1 MEQEQ
6 EQAQEQISRH
16 DTIELKVR
24 DDNGIRVDAL
34 HLKEYGSGH
43 ITLLHDITLDFPKGA
58 FVALVGSSG
67 VGKTTLLNALS
78 GIQPAHRGKVLYEGQ
93 DYYHHLDRFSD
104 QIGYLPQDDIIHKD
118 LKVKRALYY
127 AARLRLPASYTRRQI
142 HQRINAVLDDVEMS
156 HRRNHLVRK
165 LSGGERKRVSLALE
179 LLGNPR
185 IFLLDEPTAGLD
197 PGLDLKMMRLL
208 RKLADRGHTIIL
220 VTHATRNI
228 DVCDLVCFMAQGG
241 RLAFYGTPAEAQ
253 AYFNTTNF
261 AEIYNALEPTAEHK
275 NIPKDAE
282 ERYKKSPY
290 YTRHITDPLN
300 QEAEERDQA
309 PEAIAVVGPRKRSH
323 PKGQFRYLT
332 MRYLALLK
340 NDPLTVMI
348 LLLQAPIIGV
358 ILYFLAASNVFNPGS
373 IAVCPQRQNLLANS
387 GPIVSYNCQRLV
399 NLLNSP
405 RGAAFAQHV
414 HMTKNQILQNAIAP
428 NSGVNAQTILFVM
441 AFAAV
446 LFGCINGVRAIVGE
460 TAIYRRER
468 MVNLRI
474 APYMFSKIVVL
485 GILSLI
491 QALIL
496 VYIVNMK
503 AHFQQGIFL
512 SPFAEVYI
520 TIVLT
525 TLAGLMMGLAVSA
538 FASNSDRAMSLIPLI
553 LIPQVI
559 FSGTVFELNTPFLQ
573 AIGALFATR
582 WSIAALGSSIGLHAN
597 KLAVDSFSY
606 RGTLFTSLNKAS
618 AAPGAIQHLFIVW
631 GALVLMIVLLALLV
645 AYALKR
651 KDVLR
656 K

>member
-1 MEQEQ
+1 MKQ
-6 EQAQEQISRH
+6 EQAQEQEQISQY

-43 ITLLHDITLDFPKGA
+43 STLLHDISLNFPKGA

-78 GIQPAHRGKVLYEGQ
+78 GIHPAQKGTVLYNGQ
-93 DYYHHLDRFSD
+93 DYYRHLGEFSD
-104 QIGYLPQDDIIHKD
+104 QIGYVPQDDIIHKD
-118 LKVKRALYY
+118 LSVKRALYY
-127 AARLRLPASYTRRQI
+127 AARLRLPEGYKHKQI
-142 HQRINAVLDDVEMS
+142 HQRINAVLDDVEMK
-156 HRRNHLVRK
+156 HRRNHLVRS

-197 PGLDLKMMRLL
+197 PGLDLKMMHLL
-208 RKLADRGHTIIL
+208 RKLADRGHTVIL
-220 VTHATRNI
+220 VTHATSNI
-228 DVCDLVCFMAQGG
+228 HVCDLVCFMAQGG

-253 AYFNTTNF
+253 EYFHTTNF
-261 AEIYNALEPTAEHK
+261 AEIYNALEPTAEQK
-275 NIPKDAE
+275 DVPKIAE
-282 ERYKKSPY
+282 ENYKQSPY
-290 YTRHITDPLN
+290 FTRHVTDPLEN
-300 QEAEERDQA
+300 KLEEQDQA
-309 PEAIAVVGPRKRSH
+309 SAQAPAVSPHKRSH
-323 PKGQFRYLT
+323 PKRQFWYLT
-332 MRYLALLK
+332 LRYLALLK
-340 NDPLTVMI
+340 NDPISLLV

-358 ILYFLAASNVFNPGS
+358 ILYFLAASNVFNPVS
-373 IAVCPQRQNLLANS
+373 VVTCPQRADLLANS

-405 RGAAFAQHV
+405 QGTAFAQQ
-414 HMTKNQILQNAIAP
+414 MQQTKAQILQNAIAP

-485 GILSLI
+485 GILSLF
-491 QALIL
+491 QSAIL

-503 AHFQQGIFL
+503 APFQQGIFL
-512 SPFAEVYI
+512 PVFAEIYI

-538 FASNSDRAMSLIPLI
+538 FAPNTDRAMSLIPLV

-559 FSGTVFELNTPFLQ
+559 FSGTIFELNTPLLQ

-582 WSIAALGSSIGLHAN
+582 WSIAALGSSIGLHAD
-597 KLAVDSFSY
+597 KLAVDNFSY
-606 RGTLFTSLNKAS
+606 RGTLFVSLNSAS
-618 AAPGAIQHLFIVW
+618 AAPGAITHLFIVW
-631 GALVLMIVLLALLV
+631 GALVLMSILLACLV

-651 KDVLR
+651 KDV
-656 K
+656 

>member
-1 MEQEQ
+1 MDQEQ
-6 EQAQEQISRH
+6 EQAQEQISQH
-16 DTIELKVR
+16 DTIELKLR
-24 DDNGIRVDAL
+24 DDNGIRVVAL

-43 ITLLHDITLDFPKGA
+43 ITLLNDITLNFPKGS

-67 VGKTTLLNALS
+67 VGKTTLLNAIS
-78 GIQPAHRGKVLYEGQ
+78 GIRPAQRGTVLYDGK
-93 DYYHHLDRFSD
+93 DYYRHLGEFSD
-104 QIGYLPQDDIIHKD
+104 QIGYVPQDDIIHKN
-118 LKVKRALYY
+118 LSVKRALYY
-127 AARLRLPASYTRRQI
+127 SARLRLPEGYTRKQI
-142 HQRINAVLDDVEMS
+142 RWRINAVLDEVEMS
-156 HRRNHLVRK
+156 HRRNHLVGR

-241 RLAFYGTPAEAQ
+241 RLAFYGTPTEAQ
-253 AYFNTTNF
+253 EYFHTNNF
-261 AEIYNALEPTAEHK
+261 AEIYNALEPTVEHK
-275 NIPKDAE
+275 NIPKEAE
-282 ERYKKSPY
+282 ARYKKSPY
-290 YTRHITDPLN
+290 YTRHITDPLDN
-300 QEAEERDQA
+300 KAEEQEQSPEQTAATA
-309 PEAIAVVGPRKRSH
+309 PHKRSH
-323 PKGQFRYLT
+323 PRGQFWYLT

-348 LLLQAPIIGV
+348 LLLQAPVIGI
-358 ILYFLAASNVFNPGS
+358 ILYFLAASDVFNPVS
-373 IAVCPQRQNLLANS
+373 IATCPQHKDLLANK
-387 GPIVSYNCQRLV
+387 GPIVSYNCQRIV
-399 NLLNSP
+399 DLLNSP
-405 RGAAFAQHV
+405 QGTAFAQHL
-414 HMTKNQILQNAIAP
+414 HQTKDQVLQNAIAL

-474 APYMFSKIVVL
+474 APYMFSKIIVL
-485 GILSLI
+485 GILSFI

-503 AHFQQGIFL
+503 APFQQGIFL
-512 SPFAEVYI
+512 PIFAEIYI
-520 TIVLT
+520 SIALT
-525 TLAGLMMGLAVSA
+525 TLAGLMIGLALSS
-538 FASNSDRAMSLIPLI
+538 FAPTTDRAMSLIPLV

-559 FSGTVFELNTPFLQ
+559 FSGTIFELNTPFLQ

-597 KLAVDSFSY
+597 KLAVDNFSY
-606 RGTLFTSLNKAS
+606 RGTLFVSMNSAS
-618 AAPGAIQHLFIVW
+618 ATPGAIQHLLIVW
-631 GALVLMIVLLALLV
+631 GALVLMIILLALLV

-651 KDVLR
+651 KDVM
-656 K
+656 

>member
-1 MEQEQ
+1 MEQD
-6 EQAQEQISRH
+6 QEQISQH

-34 HLKEYGSGH
+34 HLKEYGSRH
-43 ITLLHDITLDFPKGA
+43 ITLLHDITLNFPKGA

-78 GIQPAHRGKVLYEGQ
+78 GIHPAQKGTVLYDGQ
-93 DYYHHLDRFSD
+93 NYYRHLSEFSD
-104 QIGYLPQDDIIHKD
+104 QIGYVPQDDIIHKD
-118 LKVKRALYY
+118 LSVKRALYY
-127 AARLRLPASYTRRQI
+127 AARLRLPEGYTRKQI
-142 HQRINAVLDDVEMS
+142 RWRIDAVLDDVEMK
-156 HRRNHLVRK
+156 HRRNHLVRS

-208 RKLADRGHTIIL
+208 RKLADRGHTVIL

-228 DVCDLVCFMAQGG
+228 EVCDLVCFMAQGG
-241 RLAFYGTPAEAQ
+241 RLAFYGTPTEAQ
-253 AYFNTTNF
+253 EYFHTTNF
-261 AEIYNALEPTAEHK
+261 AEIYNALEPTAEQK
-275 NIPKDAE
+275 NIPKEAE
-282 ERYKKSPY
+282 EKYKQSPY
-290 YTRHITDPLN
+290 FTRHVTDPLDN
-300 QEAEERDQA
+300 KPEEQDQA
-309 PEAIAVVGPRKRSH
+309 PAVSSHKRSH
-323 PKGQFRYLT
+323 PKGQFWYLT
-332 MRYLALLK
+332 LRYLALLK
-340 NDPLTVMI
+340 NDPISLLV

-358 ILYFLAASNVFNPGS
+358 ILYFLAASNVFNPVS
-373 IAVCPQRQNLLANS
+373 IVTCPQRANLLANS

-399 NLLNSP
+399 NMLNSP
-405 RGAAFAQHV
+405 QGTAFAQHV
-414 HMTKNQILQNAIAP
+414 HLTKEQILQNAIAP

-474 APYMFSKIVVL
+474 APYMLSKIVVL
-485 GILSLI
+485 GILSLF
-491 QALIL
+491 QSAVL

-503 AHFQQGIFL
+503 APFQQGIFL
-512 SPFAEVYI
+512 PIFAEIYI

-538 FASNSDRAMSLIPLI
+538 FAPNTDRAMSLIPLV

-582 WSIAALGSSIGLHAN
+582 WSIAALGSSIGLHAD
-597 KLAVDSFSY
+597 KLAVDNFSY
-606 RGTLFTSLNKAS
+606 RGTLFVSLNKA
-618 AAPGAIQHLFIVW
+618 AATPGAIQHLLIVW
-631 GALVLMIVLLALLV
+631 GALVLMSILLACLV

-651 KDVLR
+651 KDVL
-656 K
+656 

>member
-1 MEQEQ
+1 MDQEQ
-6 EQAQEQISRH
+6 EQSQAQISQH

-43 ITLLHDITLDFPKGA
+43 ITLLHDITLNFPKGS

-67 VGKTTLLNALS
+67 VGKTTLLNAIS
-78 GIQPAHRGKVLYEGQ
+78 GIRPAQKGTVLYDGK
-93 DYYHHLDRFSD
+93 DYYRYLGEFSD
-104 QIGYLPQDDIIHKD
+104 QIGYVPQDDIIHKN
-118 LKVKRALYY
+118 LSVKRALYY
-127 AARLRLPASYTRRQI
+127 SARLRLPEGYTRRQI
-142 HQRINAVLDDVEMS
+142 RWRINAVLDEVEMS
-156 HRRNHLVRK
+156 HRRNHLVGR

-241 RLAFYGTPAEAQ
+241 RLAFYGTPTEAQ
-253 AYFNTTNF
+253 EYFHTTNF

-275 NIPKDAE
+275 NIPKKAE
-282 ERYKKSPY
+282 ERYKQSPY
-290 YTRHITDPLN
+290 YTRHITDPLDN
-300 QEAEERDQA
+300 KAEEQEQQPEQTAAAA
-309 PEAIAVVGPRKRSH
+309 PHKRSH
-323 PKGQFRYLT
+323 PRRQFWYLT

-348 LLLQAPIIGV
+348 LLLQAPVIGI
-358 ILYFLAASNVFNPGS
+358 ILYFLAASDVFNPVS
-373 IAVCPQRQNLLANS
+373 IATCPQHKDLLANK
-387 GPIVSYNCQRLV
+387 GPIVSYNCQRIV
-399 NLLNSP
+399 DLLNSP
-405 RGAAFAQHV
+405 QGTAFAQHL
-414 HMTKNQILQNAIAP
+414 HQTKDQILQNAIAL

-474 APYMFSKIVVL
+474 APYMFSKIIVL

-503 AHFQQGIFL
+503 APFQQGIFL
-512 SPFAEVYI
+512 PIFAEIYI
-520 TIVLT
+520 SIALT
-525 TLAGLMMGLAVSA
+525 TLAGLMIGLALSS
-538 FASNSDRAMSLIPLI
+538 FAPSTDRAMSLIPLV

-559 FSGTVFELNTPFLQ
+559 FSGTIFELNTPFLQ

-597 KLAVDSFSY
+597 KLAVDNFSY
-606 RGTLFTSLNKAS
+606 RGTLFVSMNPAS
-618 AAPGAIQHLFIVW
+618 ATPGAIQHLLIVW
-631 GALVLMIVLLALLV
+631 GALALMIILLALLV

-651 KDVLR
+651 KDVM
-656 K
+656 